1 MWQSYAF
8 LAHDIIDQRHRE
20 ADSRRRA
27 RQATAKAAPATRS
40 GNSPRVRLE
49 RTAARVAGR

>member
-27 RQATAKAAPATRS
+27 RQAAAKAAPATRS

-49 RTAARVAGR
+49 RTAARMAGR

>member
-1 MWQSYAF
+1 MWQFYAF

-27 RQATAKAAPATRS
+27 RQAKAAPAKRS
-40 GNSPRVRLE
+40 GNSPRVRQE